1 MKVMWMSF
9 VLRSVLV
16 ILGAAKEMW
25 WLENGK
31 KKFREK

>member
-31 KKFREK
+31 RSLEKK